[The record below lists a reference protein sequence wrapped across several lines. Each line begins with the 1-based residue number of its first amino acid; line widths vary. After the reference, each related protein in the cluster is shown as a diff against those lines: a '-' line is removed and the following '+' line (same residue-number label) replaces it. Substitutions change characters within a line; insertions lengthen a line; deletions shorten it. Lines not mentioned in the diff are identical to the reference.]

1 MFESIFLSLICTQ
14 LPSDEYD
21 GSFLEQITFYDQSFV
36 SGRKVDLVSYYNMGA
51 DTEWEIDNVRTE
63 DYEIT
68 QSGLLIFNAYYE
80 YTFED
85 GEQTK
90 AYIEYII
97 NAKTLEYKSI
107 YREVGSSDSD
117 ELTGYCINLDNN

>member
-1 MFESIFLSLICTQ
+1 MFESIFLSLMCTQ
-14 LPSDEYD
+14 LASDEYD

-36 SGRKVDLVSYYNMGA
+36 SGRKVALKSYYNSGA
-51 DTEWEIDNVRTE
+51 DSEWEIDNVRTE

-85 GEQTK
+85 GEQTQ

-97 NAKTLEYKSI
+97 DAKSLEYKSI

-117 ELTGYCINLDNN
+117 DLTGYCINLDNN